1 MPVKSLQ
8 WVNMMQGSETIIGLF
23 KAQTLLLAR
32 FFTPAITLFTS
43 LISGMLSVFLTRDD
57 NLRLL
62 KIRVH
67 SRIERLP
74 NGQQNA
80 HRFVPPR
87 RNKGGRHTW

>member
-8 WVNMMQGSETIIGLF
+8 WVDMMQGSETIIGLF
-23 KAQTLLLAR
+23 KAKTLLLAR

-43 LISGMLSVFLTRDD
+43 LIRGMMIANSTKDAD
-57 NLRLL
+57 LRLL
-62 KIRVH
+62 RVQAL
-67 SRIERLP
+67 SRTERSP

-87 RNKGGRHTW
+87 RNKGGCNTW